1 MPPRAIYGTTVEQ
14 TQADFVRR
22 FPHLAAGCQKLGDVA
37 DWRMINPKGHRT
49 RGPPQ

>member
-22 FPHLAAGCQKLGDVA
+22 FPHLAGGCQKLGDNP